1 LTEKIKTHSPANQ
14 NFMPVFTDLPEKKA
28 DLMVLILSSQGIET
42 AVEKTEDNVFDVLVA
57 GPDMAAARES
67 VDAYTRENRFFRFKH
82 PVKNFPISSFKSPT
96 ALVIMGVLWLVHLLS
111 MGYHIHGA
119 MILKYGASALFIL
132 QGETYRAITA
142 LFLHADARHLAGNMA
157 GLLIFGAPVITLS
170 GFGTGPF
177 MLLFTGTMGNLMNA
191 HLYQTAHLSIGA
203 STAVMGAAG
212 LLATYQIVAR
222 RTEGHKGKGRGEV
235 MKKKP
240 LHLNTLMPLF
250 AGAILVGLLSQGERT
265 DVMAHVLGF
274 ASGLASGIFFFPLN
288 TVLAFHG
295 KEALA
300 LVITLVILAASWLT
314 PY

>member
-1 LTEKIKTHSPANQ
+1 
-14 NFMPVFTDLPEKKA
+14 
-28 DLMVLILSSQGIET
+28 MVLILTSQGIKT
-42 AVEKTEDNVFDVLVA
+42 AVEKEEDKKFNVLVDR
-57 GPDMAAARES
+57 PDMTSARAA
-67 VDAYTRENRFFRFKH
+67 VDAYYRENRFFRLKH
-82 PVKNFPISSFKSPT
+82 QVEKFPISSFKSPP
-96 ALVIMGVLWLVHLLS
+96 ALVIMGVLWLVHALVV
-111 MGYHIHGA
+111 GYHIHEA

-157 GLLIFGAPVITLS
+157 GLLIFGAPVISLS

-203 STAVMGAAG
+203 STAVMGGAG
-212 LLATYQIVAR
+212 LLAAYQIVAR
-222 RTEGHKGKGRGEV
+222 GSADHMNLGQGGVTE
-235 MKKKP
+235 KKP
-240 LHLNTLMPLF
+240 FHLINTLMPLF
-250 AGAILVGLLSQGERT
+250 AGAILVGMLSQGERT

-274 ASGLASGIFFFPLN
+274 ASGLGSGIIFFPLN
-288 TVLAFHG
+288 RVLTFPG

-300 LVITLVILAASWLT
+300 LIITLVILAASWLT